1 MNPQRMAALA
11 RIAPFAVY
19 LVVLALEGQAQHLF
33 TEFDAR
39 WLYPLKIVLVVGVLA
54 TFRLSYSELRGF
66 KFSFGDA
73 VLSLGAGLI
82 VFAVWVGMDIPWGV
96 IGELG
101 AGYDPRVEG
110 RVDWLLAGFRLAGA
124 ALVVPLM
131 EELFW
136 RSFLMRWV
144 DKSDFRS
151 VSPAAVSL
159 NAVLISSVV
168 FGFEHQQWLA
178 GIFAGLVYAWLYR
191 RSGHLNYAIFAHAVT
206 NGALGVWVL
215 TSGQWSYW

>member
-1 MNPQRMAALA
+1 MLS

-19 LVVLALEGQAQHLF
+19 LLLLAIEDWAPDLF
-33 TEFDAR
+33 PEFDAR
-39 WLYPLKIVLVVGVLA
+39 WLYPLKILLVLGVLA

-73 VLSLGAGLI
+73 AMSLGAGLI
-82 VFAVWVGMDIPWGV
+82 VFVIWVGLDIPWGV

-101 AGYDPRVEG
+101 AGYDPRTEG
-110 RVDWLLAGFRLAGA
+110 RVDWLLVGFRLAGA

-136 RSFLMRWV
+136 RSFLMRWIV
-144 DKSDFRS
+144 KSDFL
-151 VSPAAVSL
+151 SL
-159 NAVLISSVV
+159 NPAHVTWGAVVISSIV

-191 RSGHLNYAIFAHAVT
+191 RTGHLNYAIFAHAIT

-215 TSGQWSYW
+215 YTGQWSYW